1 VSAVTIVLAL
11 VLVLLANLLSGPL
24 ARVPVAVAYAG
35 IAVGVVGTSLLTP
48 TSLVGTGAVPYLYG
62 LLVLSPVLF
71 AGFVFSRSFERAP
84 NAGAALGANIVGSV
98 LGGWTEYA
106 TMALGIQALA
116 WVALAFYAC
125 SAACLLAQRTAVAE
139 ADAPRS
145 RAAG

>member
-1 VSAVTIVLAL
+1 
-11 VLVLLANLLSGPL
+11 
-24 ARVPVAVAYAG
+24 VAYAG
-35 IAVGVVGTSLLTP
+35 IAIGVVGTSLVTP

-125 SAACLLAQRTAVAE
+125 SAACLLAQRGAVAE